1 MTTTTTNDTPDVILP
16 ELEVSDLVDKIPI
29 ELLDDSLLIDVDDLM
44 NHQQQP
50 QQQQPLISGRPPFRT
65 DSFNKGTSNSLVLGT
80 PFSILSSPGKQ
91 QQQQQQQFNI
101 NTSAQPFIP
110 TIIPDVNAAVAAVAA
125 VAAAQLGGI
134 ESSIPLQ
141 GPSGPRK
148 PGQGV
153 EDQEQ
158 LVVSTETDEKNGG
171 VRIRVTLLA
180 AGFVIGN
187 AGASV
192 REISAQTGALIRSW
206 TQPAEFFF
214 GGFARPT
221 RVFCLESTDP
231 AAIAEATEIIY
242 AAVDRYRA
250 LCEMKKRGE
259 FVQKAQKI
267 KNVEF
272 SFQPPPRQIMQRQR
286 HAINNNNLVLIQQQ
300 QQFPFQQAALAQ
312 QQLLMQQQIIQQH
325 MNYQHQ
331 TGGIYQQ
338 QQQQFHQHQLQHQQF
353 YHNGMNHQQYY
364 QG

>member
-1 MTTTTTNDTPDVILP
+1 MTTTNDTPDVILP

-110 TIIPDVNAAVAAVAA
+110 TIIPDVNAAV
-125 VAAAQLGGI
+125 
-134 ESSIPLQ
+134 
-141 GPSGPRK
+141 
-148 PGQGV
+148 
-153 EDQEQ
+153 
-158 LVVSTETDEKNGG
+158 
-171 VRIRVTLLA
+171 
-180 AGFVIGN
+180 
-187 AGASV
+187 
-192 REISAQTGALIRSW
+192 
-206 TQPAEFFF
+206 
-214 GGFARPT
+214 
-221 RVFCLESTDP
+221 
-231 AAIAEATEIIY
+231 
-242 AAVDRYRA
+242 DRYRA

-286 HAINNNNLVLIQQQ
+286 HAINNNNLVLMQQQ

-338 QQQQFHQHQLQHQQF
+338 QQQQQFHQHQLQHQQF